1 MNKTLKIIAITVTTM
16 STTACS
22 GLMTNNIGDAENGR
36 ILIHAD
42 TEGMRAFGDTI
53 VGLVN
58 ETKSPPELES
68 AHYKLRKEQVRSRA
82 LRFVPAK
89 KKGGK

>member
-1 MNKTLKIIAITVTTM
+1 MKRVAIIPVAALVL

-22 GLMTNNIGDAENGR
+22 GVLSNNVGDGDQGR

-42 TEGMRAFGDTI
+42 TEGMRAFGDTL

-58 ETKSPPELES
+58 ETKSPAEMES
-68 AHYKLRKEQVRSRA
+68 AHYQLRKEQVRTRA
-82 LRFVPAK
+82 LRFVPVK
-89 KKGGK
+89 RKGGK